1 MGREPLWPYIGRI
14 MTEPTRPDYRQHLE
28 VETPEMVVLDYEIAG
43 LGSRALAAI
52 LDTLILIGWTIALFV
67 LLAWLVPGNGVVMAF
82 AVVLYFAT
90 LWGYFAFFEGLRGGQ
105 TPGKRRVGIRVV
117 RDTGHA
123 VTLGAAAIRNLLR
136 LADFLPPPYLL
147 GALFVALHPRG
158 KRLGDIVA
166 GTMVVRDRPHP
177 AASTAAA
184 SQAEEPEAESAGVP
198 QLSDAEFRVIHE
210 FAERAPALPEA
221 VRARVAAGLAPRFA
235 ERFPRAAPDA
245 ATFLSEL
252 YQDELSRRRG
262 RFGGRGTQTEG
273 ARRGS
278 GGIERLVARQTA
290 RWTAFEKLAD
300 RAARSGLD
308 SFSAA
313 ELPDFAARYRE
324 VAADLARARTYGASQ
339 PLRARLERL
348 VAAGHNAL
356 YRDDR
361 KSGQWLWTFLL
372 EECPAGIV
380 AARQTVLIA
389 FLTFAIPAAAGFLL
403 LRERPALAEE
413 LLPAVMLE
421 RAEVG
426 LERQQAGRGYYEADV
441 EARPL
446 MASTIMTNNIGVAF
460 NCFASGIFAGV
471 GSLVLLGYNGLAI
484 GAVSSHFANLGL
496 FGYLW
501 TFIIGHGVLEL
512 FAIWVAGAA
521 GFLLGKALLAPG
533 DLPRGEALVLAGR
546 LAARMI
552 GAVIVLLVL
561 AGLIEGFVSAS
572 EMPLGYRLAV
582 SMASL
587 VFLGLYLMN
596 GARTLRRQGGEPA
609 AAAGSPAAHGGAV
622 RPAS

>member
-1 MGREPLWPYIGRI
+1 M
-14 MTEPTRPDYRQHLE
+14 PTSATDYRQHLE
-28 VETPEMVVLDYEIAG
+28 IETPELVVLDYEIAG

-52 LDTLILIGWTIALFV
+52 LDTLILTGWTVALFL
-67 LLAWLVPGNGVVMAF
+67 LLAVLAPGDSTVMAIGF
-82 AVVLYFAT
+82 VIYFAS

-136 LADFLPPPYLL
+136 VADFLPPPYLL
-147 GALFVALHPRG
+147 GALAVALHPRG

-166 GTMVVRDRPHP
+166 GTVVVRDRPHVAVAVP
-177 AASTAAA
+177 DAG
-184 SQAEEPEAESAGVP
+184 PEGAVEQPDAGVP
-198 QLSDAEFRVIHE
+198 QLSDAEFRVVHE
-210 FAERAPALPEA
+210 FAERASALPDA

-235 ERFPRAAPDA
+235 ERFPSGDRDPAA
-245 ATFLSEL
+245 FLL
-252 YQDELSRRRG
+252 TLHRDELARRRG
-262 RFGGRGTQTEG
+262 RFGGRGTQAEG
-273 ARRGS
+273 PRRGA
-278 GGIERLVARQTA
+278 GGVERLVARQA
-290 RWTAFEKLAD
+290 DRWAAFEHLAD
-300 RAARSGLD
+300 RAARAGLD
-308 SFSAA
+308 SFSAS

-324 VAADLARARTYGASQ
+324 VAADLARARTYGAPA

-356 YRDDR
+356 YRDQR
-361 KSGQWLWTFLL
+361 RSGAWVWTFLVA
-372 EECPAGIV
+372 ECPAGIV
-380 AARQTVLIA
+380 AARRTIAAA
-389 FLTFAIPAAAGFLL
+389 FLAFALPALAGFFL
-403 LRERPALAEE
+403 LRERPGLAEE

-421 RAEVG
+421 RAEAG
-426 LERQQAGRGYYEADV
+426 LARQQAGQGYFEADL

-446 MASTIMTNNIGVAF
+446 MASAIMTNNIGVAF
-460 NCFASGIFAGV
+460 NCFAGGIFAGV
-471 GSLVLLGYNGLAI
+471 GSLVLLAFNGLAI

-552 GAVIVLLVL
+552 GGVIVLLVL

-572 EMPLGYRLAV
+572 EMPLAYRLGV
-582 SMASL
+582 SGASL
-587 VFLGLYLMN
+587 VFLVLYLAN
-596 GARTLRRQGGEPA
+596 GARQAAPGAADDPA
-609 AAAGSPAAHGGAV
+609 AVSP
-622 RPAS
+622 RPVAS

>member
-1 MGREPLWPYIGRI
+1 MKPPVA
-14 MTEPTRPDYRQHLE
+14 PDYRQHLE
-28 VETPEMVVLDYEIAG
+28 IETPELVVLDYEIAG

-52 LDTLILIGWTIALFV
+52 LDTLILLGWTVALF
-67 LLAWLVPGNGVVMAF
+67 LLLVWLSQGDSAVMAIGTI
-82 AVVLYFAT
+82 VYFVT
-90 LWGYFAFFEGLRGGQ
+90 LWGYFAFFEGFRGGQ

-123 VTLGAAAIRNLLR
+123 VTPGAAALRNLLR
-136 LADFLPPPYLL
+136 VADFLPPPYLL
-147 GALFVALHPRG
+147 GALAVALHPRG

-166 GTMVVRDRPHP
+166 GTVVVRDRPH
-177 AASTAAA
+177 AQAAA
-184 SQAEEPEAESAGVP
+184 EAAQPEQAGEPADAGVP
-198 QLSDAEFRVIHE
+198 QLSDAEFRVVHE
-210 FAERAPALPEA
+210 FAERAAALPEA
-221 VRARVAAGLAPRFA
+221 VRARVASGLAPRFTG
-235 ERFPRAAPDA
+235 RFSSGDRDP
-245 ATFLSEL
+245 ATFLL
-252 YQDELSRRRG
+252 ALDRDELARRRG

-273 ARRGS
+273 ARRG
-278 GGIERLVARQTA
+278 GGGVERLVARQSE
-290 RWTAFEKLAD
+290 RWTAFERLAE

-324 VAADLARARTYGASQ
+324 VAADLARARTYGAPA

-356 YRDDR
+356 YRDER
-361 KSGQWLWTFLL
+361 KSGAWLWTFLL

-380 AARQTVLIA
+380 AARRTIAVA
-389 FLTFAIPAAAGFLL
+389 FLAFALPAAAGFLL

-421 RAEVG
+421 RAEAGV
-426 LERQQAGRGYYEADV
+426 ERQQAGRGYYEADL

-446 MASTIMTNNIGVAF
+446 MASAIMTNNIGVAF
-460 NCFASGIFAGV
+460 NCFAGGIFAGV
-471 GSLVLLGYNGLAI
+471 GSLVLLAFNGLAI
-484 GAVSSHFANLGL
+484 GAVSSHFANVGL

-546 LAARMI
+546 LAARMV

-572 EMPLGYRLAV
+572 EMPLPYRLTV
-582 SMASL
+582 SAASL
-587 VFLGLYLMN
+587 LFLVLYLMN
-596 GARTLRRQGGEPA
+596 GARRMSREEEVPGTPA
-609 AAAGSPAAHGGAV
+609 AGGLVA
-622 RPAS
+622 